1 MTGRASNDVAARRL
15 HIVQI
20 GWDRALLTGQADSRE
35 RQLAYAQ
42 RLVSLRP
49 GSRMTVIVL
58 GAEASDRPW
67 TSGPLDV
74 RLLAGRWQS
83 LRHVGGLLGALDREA
98 AVSAIAVQSPFEEGW
113 AALRFARRRVPV
125 VAQLHF
131 DIFSD
136 AALPGGSMPRR
147 LVGQARRA
155 VALGLLNRYR
165 AVRTVSPETRD
176 KLAARGVRNVTSI
189 PVPILDLARFEAVAE
204 RTREPRVLF
213 VGRLEAE
220 KNLPLWLAVAR
231 RVADRVPDARFD
243 IVGGGRLASSVAEM
257 AGRLDLADRVVLHGT
272 KNRDALPEIFGRAAV
287 LLLTSD
293 HEGFGRVLVE
303 AMAAGTAVVSTRTSG
318 AREVIGDSGAGLLA
332 ETGDE
337 NGLADHVAALL
348 GDPAYAVHVAKL
360 GRERV
365 RGRYDPL
372 RLADAW
378 VDMLIAAADGHR
390 GPMPEPDETPCR
402 ES

>member
-1 MTGRASNDVAARRL
+1 
-15 HIVQI
+15 
-20 GWDRALLTGQADSRE
+20 
-35 RQLAYAQ
+35 
-42 RLVSLRP
+42 
-49 GSRMTVIVL
+49 
-58 GAEASDRPW
+58 
-67 TSGPLDV
+67 
-74 RLLAGRWQS
+74 
-83 LRHVGGLLGALDREA
+83 
-98 AVSAIAVQSPFEEGW
+98 
-113 AALRFARRRVPV
+113 
-125 VAQLHF
+125 
-131 DIFSD
+131 
-136 AALPGGSMPRR
+136 
-147 LVGQARRA
+147 
-155 VALGLLNRYR
+155 
-165 AVRTVSPETRD
+165 
-176 KLAARGVRNVTSI
+176 
-189 PVPILDLARFEAVAE
+189 VPILDLARFEAVAE

-257 AGRLDLADRVVLHGT
+257 AGRLDLADRVVLHGA
-272 KNRDALPEIFGRAAV
+272 KNRDELQEFFGRAAV

-332 ETGDE
+332 ATGDE
-337 NGLADHVAALL
+337 SGLADHVAALL
-348 GDPAYAVHVAKL
+348 GDPVFAAGVAKL